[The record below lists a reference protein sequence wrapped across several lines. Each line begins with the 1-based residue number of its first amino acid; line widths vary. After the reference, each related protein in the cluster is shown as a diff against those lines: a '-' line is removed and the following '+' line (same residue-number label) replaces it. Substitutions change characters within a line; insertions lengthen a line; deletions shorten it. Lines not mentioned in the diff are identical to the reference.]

1 MRLKTIKL
9 AGFKSFVDPT
19 VLNLPSNL
27 IGVVGPNGC
36 GKSNIIDAVRW
47 VMGESSARMLRGESM
62 SDVIFNGSSTR
73 KPVSAANVELI
84 FDNSDGAVGGEYAS
98 YAEISVKRQ
107 VFREGQSFYYLN
119 GSKCRRRDIV
129 DIFLGTG
136 LGPRSYSIIEQGMIS
151 KLVEARPE
159 ELRHHLE
166 EAAGI
171 SKYRERRRET
181 ENRIRHTRENLERLD
196 DLRGELESQLR
207 RLDRQAKQAERY
219 KSLKA
224 DYRHRQAELLILQWE
239 HVETQLSDQSSQRQK
254 VETEREKCIANLRD
268 GEKQIER
275 KRTEQT
281 SGNEAVNKVQSDVY
295 DIGGKIAQIEQAI
308 KHREETRERQKV
320 EQNQAEASW
329 QDMHKHLDLD
339 RVQQEQ
345 LSTDIHRIEPQLAKA
360 REQEQGDEDM
370 AQQAD
375 ARLREWQQHWDEFS
389 TQSSE
394 VSRDAEVERTRI
406 SHLDAKLGEYAKR
419 LDQISREDHSASLKT
434 LGGDQVTA
442 ETSLE
447 QGRIQQQEHEATL
460 ERIRTDLQSR
470 QDNNR
475 QQREQLN
482 ATRQE
487 YQQARG
493 RLSSLEALQ
502 QAALG
507 LDDSPRSDWLASQSL
522 DQLPRLA
529 QQLDVQNGWER
540 AVETAL
546 GECVEAI
553 VHPDNAA
560 SFVGIASQ
568 SPSKTMLID
577 GSGSVEQGDSRT
589 LLGKVSGP
597 AALNGLLANILVAED
612 LHAATKMLGG
622 LETDQSIMTR
632 SGEWLGPG
640 WVRIQRTDA
649 ADTGVIGRERELKS
663 LGKTL
668 AALEKDGETLKVALE
683 SGEQRSRELELQRD
697 HLQVEVNQKTRK
709 LAEQAAALDGV
720 RSRIGHLTSRSAEL
734 AKESGELTTRLDD
747 DTATLRDARTR
758 LQARMDAMADFEA
771 RRAALGSERQ
781 TLEEQ
786 RRQTRERASQSRTQ
800 AQALAIDLETRKANL
815 TSVEQALTRTAQQL
829 EQLDQRRGELLKQVE
844 TASEPIQKESVE
856 LKNLVAERLVVDKRL
871 TEART
876 HLDTVN
882 LAIRELDQLRV
893 QSDQAV
899 QAVRDRLEQLKLDE
913 QSLKVRNET
922 VAEEFAKTDFDRDA
936 LKETLDEELTVA
948 KCQQDLESLSTKITR
963 LEPVNLAAIQ
973 EFTEQSERKDYLD
986 SQHADLTEALDTL
999 EGAIHKIDKQT
1010 RTRFKE
1016 TFDNVNTG
1024 LKQLFPKL
1032 FGGGHAYLELVGDDL
1047 LTAGVAIFARPPGKR
1062 ISNIHLMSGG
1072 EKALTAVALVFSI
1085 FQLNPAPF
1093 CLLDEVDAPLD
1104 DANVNRFSEMVREMS
1119 ETVQFLFVSHNKITM
1134 EIAHQ
1139 LSGVTMREA
1148 GVSRMVSVDVNEAEK
1163 MVSA

>member
-47 VMGESSARMLRGESM
+47 VMGESSARLLRGESM
-62 SDVIFNGSSTR
+62 SDVIFNGSSSR

-196 DLRGELESQLR
+196 DLRGELDSQLR

-219 KSLKA
+219 KALKG
-224 DYRHRQAELLILQWE
+224 DYRQRQAELLILQWAQI
-239 HVETQLSDQSSQRQK
+239 ETQLEAQSRQRQQ
-254 VETEREKCIANLRD
+254 VETEREKCIAALRD
-268 GEKQIER
+268 AEKQIEL

-281 SGNEAVNKVQSDVY
+281 AANETLSKVQSEVY
-295 DIGGKIAQIEQAI
+295 DIGGQIARIEQAI
-308 KHREETRERQKV
+308 KHREETRERQKI

-329 QDMHKHLDLD
+329 QDMQKHLDLD

-345 LSTDIHRIEPQLAKA
+345 LNKDIERIEPQLASA
-360 REQEQGDEDM
+360 REQEQSDEDQ

-375 ARLREWQQHWDEFS
+375 ARLREWQQQWDEFS
-389 TQSSE
+389 QQSSE

-406 SHLDAKLGEYAKR
+406 SHLDAKLSEYANR
-419 LDQISREDHSASLKT
+419 LQQISKEDHSESLKT
-434 LGGDQVTA
+434 LQADQASA
-442 ETSLE
+442 EAALE
-447 QGRIQQQEHEATL
+447 TGRAEQQTL
-460 ERIRTDLQSR
+460 EDSLTRTRTELESQ
-470 QDNNR
+470 QDSNTL
-475 QQREQLN
+475 QREQLN

-507 LDDSPRSDWLASQSL
+507 LDDRSRSDWLTSQSL

-529 QQLDVQNGWER
+529 QKLDVQDGWER

-546 GECVEAI
+546 GETVEAI
-553 VHPDNAA
+553 VHPKPATELLELAA
-560 SFVGIASQ
+560 D
-568 SPSKTMLID
+568 SPSRIIL
-577 GSGSVEQGDSRT
+577 VEDRGEVNQDDAQT
-589 LLGKVSGP
+589 LLSRVRGP
-597 AALNGLLANILVAED
+597 AVLSSLLANILVAED
-612 LHAATKMLGG
+612 LQAATALLGG
-622 LETDQSIMTR
+622 LKPEQSIITR
-632 SGEWLGPG
+632 QGEWLGRG
-640 WVRIQRTDA
+640 WVRIQRADSADA
-649 ADTGVIGRERELKS
+649 GVIGRERELKT
-663 LGKTL
+663 LGKRL
-668 AALEKDGETLKVALE
+668 AELEKEGETLKTTLE
-683 SGEQRSRELELQRD
+683 TGEQRSRELEQQRD
-697 HLQVEVNQKTRK
+697 QLQVQVNQQTRK
-709 LAEQAAALDGV
+709 LAEHAAALDGV
-720 RSRIGHLTSRSAEL
+720 RSRIGHLNTRSAEL
-734 AKESGELTTRLDD
+734 ARESGDLSTRLDD
-747 DTATLRDARTR
+747 DTATLRDARAR
-758 LQARMDAMADFEA
+758 LQARMDSMADFET
-771 RRAALGSERQ
+771 RREALASERQ

-786 RRQTRERASQSRTQ
+786 RRQARERASQSRTQ

-815 TSVEQALTRTAQQL
+815 SSIEQALTRTAQQL
-829 EQLDQRRGELLKQVE
+829 EQLDQRRSDLLKQIE
-844 TASEPIQKESVE
+844 TASEPIQKESAA
-856 LKNLVAERLVVDKRL
+856 LKNLVAERLVVDKRM

-876 HLDTVN
+876 QLDAIN
-882 LAIRELDQLRV
+882 LAIRELDQQRLK
-893 QSDQAV
+893 SDQAV

-913 QSLKVRNET
+913 QRLTVRNET
-922 VAEEFAKTDFDRDA
+922 VAEEFARTEFDR
-936 LKETLDEELTVA
+936 ETLSEALDDDLTVEQ
-948 KCQQDLESLSTKITR
+948 CQQDLESLSTKITR

-1016 TFDNVNTG
+1016 TFDQVNTG

-1104 DANVNRFSEMVREMS
+1104 DANVSRFSDMVREMS

-1163 MVSA
+1163 MVAG